1 MPAGGTK
8 SCALQYARDGETDPI
23 PPLAMLLE
31 LAPAGGGEPI
41 VLGAAAVLRRPPLG
55 FQLAVFFQAVQ
66 RRKQRA
72 RIDPELIVA
81 EDGEPLRDPVAV
93 HRLAGKDRQVERA
106 LGDVELVHRRSFRR
120 SI

>member
-8 SCALQYARDGETDPI
+8 SCALQYARDGEADPI

-31 LAPAGGGEPI
+31 LAPAGGGEPV
-41 VLGAAAVLRRPPLG
+41 VLGAAAVLRGPPVG
-55 FQLAVFFQAVQ
+55 FQLTVFFQAVQ
-66 RRKQRA
+66 RWKQRA
-72 RIDPELIVA
+72 RVDPELIVA